1 MVDTRISEAKR
12 LMLSFADSTGLDG
25 NTPPRRYLWTD
36 AHAVC
41 NFLSLYD
48 SDNDARWLALARS
61 LVDQVHQ
68 VLGRHRPDDERS
80 GWISG
85 LSDAD
90 GQMHP
95 TIGGLRIGK
104 QQPERGPDSLP
115 DERGEWEQDGQY
127 YHYLTKWM
135 HALERMTMVTG
146 ADSYL
151 RWAIELACTA
161 HGSFRARSGPA
172 RLYWKMSID
181 LSYPLVP
188 SSGHHDPLDGLVTA
202 LILRERATARDTAT
216 ATEALDPVIEDLATQ
231 CRGRSWATDDPL
243 GIGGLLFDASR
254 VSQLRTEN
262 SRAAGLQLLE
272 AILTGAHQGL
282 RSFQASGALNLP
294 ANHRLAFRELGL
306 SIGLQGIEPMSAR
319 QLPASI
325 VLKLDALRT
334 FEPLRSRIE
343 RLWLQPALRRTET
356 WMDHDDIN
364 NVMLATSLVP
374 DGFLL
379 V

>member
-1 MVDTRISEAKR
+1 MVDARISEAKR
-12 LMLSFADSTGLDG
+12 LMLSFADSTGLRG
-25 NTPPRRYLWTD
+25 IIPARRYLWTD

-41 NFLSLYD
+41 NFLSLYAWD
-48 SDNDARWLALARS
+48 KDTVWLALARS

-104 QQPERGPDSLP
+104 PRPERGPDTPL

-135 HALERMTMVTG
+135 HALGRMTVVTG
-146 ADSYL
+146 DDRYL
-151 RWAIELACTA
+151 RWAIELACAA

-181 LSYPLVP
+181 LSYPLVS
-188 SSGHHDPLDGLVTA
+188 SSGHHDSLDGLVTA
-202 LILRERATARDTAT
+202 LTLRERATARDTAT
-216 ATEALDPVIEDLATQ
+216 ATEALDPVIEDLAMQ
-231 CRGRSWATDDPL
+231 CRGRSWTTDDPL
-243 GIGGLLFDASR
+243 GIGGLLFDSSR

-262 SRAAGLQLLE
+262 GRAAGLHLLE

-306 SIGLQGIEPMSAR
+306 SIGLQGIEPMYAR

-334 FEPLRSRIE
+334 FEPLHSHIE
-343 RLWLQPALRRTET
+343 RLWLQPAVRRTET
-356 WMDHDDIN
+356 WMNHDDIN